1 MNDEKRC
8 YGAISMFCADSD
20 NCKAC
25 EDFKSC
31 ALMCRDTLNKI
42 SELGDVGKII
52 KRHDKLLASIGL
64 IEDKSRK
71 ATNKFAMS
79 AAADELNEN
88 LKQLQVVSEGWISNN
103 LENAP
108 EYFRIVCD
116 GLKLYGEMRSED
128 IVKNLQYKLPQNPST
143 ERMAMV
149 YAAVSVQVLAANKIV
164 GISTNNKKQVIS
176 WLIK

>member
-8 YGAISMFCADSD
+8 YGAISMFSADSE

-31 ALMCRDTLNKI
+31 ALMCRDTLAKV
-42 SELGDVGKII
+42 SELGDVDKII
-52 KRHDKLLASIGL
+52 RRHERLLASIGL
-64 IEDKSRK
+64 IENKSRK
-71 ATNKFAMS
+71 TTNFGMC

-88 LKQLQVVSEGWISNN
+88 LKQLQVLSEGWISNN

-108 EYFRIVCD
+108 EYFRIVCE
-116 GLKLYGEMRSED
+116 GLKLYGEMKSEEV
-128 IVKNLQYKLPQNPST
+128 VKNLQYKLPQSPST
-143 ERMAMV
+143 GKMAMV

-164 GISTNNKKQVIS
+164 GISSNNKKQVIS